1 MEDIYEGGEIPVENL
16 LAPARKR
23 TFFLIQVNDT
33 KVGMVVFELYNDQV
47 PITCE
52 KYGSPPHPSRK
63 LVCALF

>member
-1 MEDIYEGGEIPVENL
+1 MEDVHEGGEIPPADI

-23 TFFLIQVNDT
+23 TFFLIQINDT

-52 KYGSPPHPSRK
+52 KYDSFSQR